1 MLYKKNSALTLSTE
15 LFENPPA
22 EYRCTPFWAW
32 TGPLDKDQLCR
43 QIEHMKQMGMG
54 GFHMH
59 PRTGLDTE
67 YLSDEFMEAVK
78 ACCDKAEAEQMLAWL
93 YDEDRWSSGP
103 AGGLVTKH
111 CPFRRKRLTVFPEDK
126 GYDTPKEKALES
138 GEPYLLACY
147 DVQLDKDGYL
157 VSSRRI
163 SKEECAEG
171 TKWYAY
177 VVNEKESSWF
187 NGQTYL
193 DAMDEEAVAE
203 FIRVTHER
211 YNEVIGDRFDK
222 SVPAI
227 FTDEPNANHEKTITI
242 PAPDYLGRILY
253 GWSRYFEEAFQ
264 AYYGWDLLDRL
275 PELFWITRD
284 REDSYVKYC
293 YFDFVAHQ
301 FSKNFSK
308 QIGAWCDEHGI
319 ALTGHLLRE
328 PSLMEQA
335 ITCGETMRNY
345 GDFGIP
351 GIDMLCDAVELT
363 TAKQTQSAV
372 HQYGKEGMLS
382 ELYGVTNWDFDFRG
396 HKFQGDWQAALG
408 VTVRVPHLTW
418 QSMAGEAK
426 RDYPAAIGY
435 QSPWYKEYPFIEDHF
450 ARVNTALTRGRPI
463 VSLGVIHPVESVW
476 ISAGPNSQLANQV
489 QALENGFESISRW
502 LLEDHLDYD
511 YICESQLPKLSDE
524 NDPCRV
530 GKMRYDAILIPGCL
544 SLRRSTLEYLEKF
557 QKAGGKV
564 VFVGSCPG
572 YVDGVKNDGCRDMFE
587 KSTCVGFDKAEIS
600 EALEAVRNVGIR
612 LADGK
617 NADDLIYNYRQDGEN
632 RWLFV
637 VHLKK
642 YFRSTSHG
650 EGYQYDVVDPAQV
663 TLTLKGEFAVTEYN
677 TLTGEI
683 SPMACTYE
691 NGNTLISRELYAL
704 DSLLLQL
711 TPGRGE
717 TAARKEKEGVFVRTY
732 DIKHG
737 VDYSCSEPN
746 VLLLDLAEYAFDDG
760 AWQEKED
767 VFRIDNQFRDLLDY
781 PRRDGK
787 LAQPYTMKKEQETHV
802 LHLRYT
808 FKSELTVSGA
818 MLALEDA
825 EKVTVRLN
833 GQTVSRDILG
843 YFTDESIKTIAL
855 PEIRAGENV
864 LTLDIPFGKRT
875 NVEWIYVLGQFG
887 VRLCGCDATLVP
899 QQKKLGFGDVT
910 AQGMPFYGANIT
922 YSMKVEMPEAGA
934 LQIHAPYY
942 RGSLIGVSLDG
953 KREGSIV
960 LPPYTCVIENV
971 SAGEHTLEL
980 TVFGN
985 RHNSFAALHL
995 IDSSQRWFGPAA
1007 WRTEGDDWCYEYR
1020 VKPFGILKSPVI
1032 TLLK

>member
-1 MLYKKNSALTLSTE
+1 MLYKKNSAKTLSPE
-15 LFENPPA
+15 LFQNPTA

-32 TGPLDKDQLCR
+32 NGPLDKDQLCR
-43 QIEHMKQMGMG
+43 QIEYMKQMGMG

-67 YLSDEFMEAVK
+67 YLSDEFMDAVK
-78 ACCDKAEAEQMLAWL
+78 VCCDKAEAEEMLAWL

-103 AGGLVTKH
+103 AGGMVTKH
-111 CPFRRKRLTVFPEDK
+111 CPFRRKRLMVFPEDK
-126 GYDTPKEKALES
+126 GYDTPKAEALES

-147 DVQLDKDGYL
+147 DVQLDEDGYL
-157 VSSRRI
+157 VSGERI
-163 SKEECAEG
+163 SKETQAKG

-187 NGQTYL
+187 NGQTYV
-193 DAMDEEAVAE
+193 DAMDEEAVGE

-211 YNEVIGDRFDK
+211 YKEVIGDRFDK

-227 FTDEPNANHEKTITI
+227 FTDEPNVNHEKTMTI
-242 PAPDYLGRILY
+242 PSPDYLGRIHY

-264 AYYGWDLLDRL
+264 KHFGWDLLDRL

-284 REDSYVKYC
+284 RKDSYVKYC
-293 YFDFVAHQ
+293 YFDFVAEQ
-301 FSKNFSK
+301 FARNFSK
-308 QIGAWCDEHGI
+308 QIGTWCDSHGI

-328 PSLMEQA
+328 EAMMIQA
-335 ITCGETMRNY
+335 ISCGETMRNY
-345 GDFGIP
+345 GHFGIP
-351 GIDMLCDAVELT
+351 GIDMLCDAVEIL
-363 TAKQTQSAV
+363 TAKQAQSSV

-396 HKFQGDWQAALG
+396 HKFHGDWQAALG

-435 QSPWYKEYPFIEDHF
+435 QSPWYKEYSFIENHF
-450 ARVNTALTRGRPI
+450 ARVNTALTRGVPL
-463 VSLGVIHPVESVW
+463 VKLGVIHPVESVW
-476 ISAGPNSQLANQV
+476 ISAGPNSQLSDRI
-489 QALENGFESISRW
+489 QALESGFESVSRW

-524 NDPCRV
+524 KDPCRV
-530 GKMRYDAILIPGCL
+530 GQMRYEAILVPGCL
-544 SLRRSTLEYLEKF
+544 SLRQTTMDYLEKF

-564 VFVGSCPG
+564 VFAGSCPE
-572 YVDGVKNDGCRDMFE
+572 YVDGVKNDGCRELFA
-587 KSTCVGFDKAEIS
+587 KSTRVSFDKAEIS
-600 EALEAVRNVGIR
+600 GALESVRNVGIR

-617 NADDLIYNYRQDGEN
+617 KADNLIYQYRQDGEN

-637 VHLKK
+637 AHLKK
-642 YFRSTSHG
+642 PRGLSSHSVG
-650 EGYQYDVVDPAQV
+650 TQYDVVAPDRV
-663 TLTLKGEFAVTEYN
+663 TLTIKGEFAVTEYD
-677 TLTGEI
+677 TITGEI
-683 SPMACTYE
+683 SSVPCAYE
-691 NGNTLISRELYAL
+691 NGNTVISRELHAL

-711 TPGRGE
+711 TPGSGE
-717 TAARKEKEGVFVRTY
+717 AADLEEKAETVLHAY
-732 DIKHG
+732 DIKHS
-737 VDYSCSEPN
+737 VDYSRSEPN

-760 AWQEKED
+760 EWQERED
-767 VFRIDNQFRDLLDY
+767 VLRIDNQFRDLLDY
-781 PRRDGK
+781 PRRNGK
-787 LAQPYTMKKEQETHV
+787 LAQPYTMKKEPETHV
-802 LHLRYT
+802 LHLRYR
-808 FKSELTVSGA
+808 FESEIPVSGVL
-818 MLALEDA
+818 LALEDA

-833 GQTVSRDILG
+833 GQPASTEILG
-843 YFTDESIKTIAL
+843 YFTDESIKTLAL
-855 PEIRAGENV
+855 PDIQPGENV
-864 LTLDIPFGKRT
+864 LTLDIPYGKRT
-875 NVEWIYVLGQFG
+875 NVEWIYILGEFG

-910 AQGMPFYGANIT
+910 TQGMPFYGANIT
-922 YSMKVEMPEAGA
+922 YSMKVTLPRTGA
-934 LQIHAPYY
+934 LKVRAPYY

-971 SAGEHTLEL
+971 AAGEHTLEL

-985 RHNSFAALHL
+985 RHNSFAALHQ
-995 IDSSQRWFGPAA
+995 IDSSCRWFGPAA

-1032 TLLK
+1032 AFLK

>member
-1 MLYKKNSALTLSTE
+1 MLYKKNSAQTLSPE
-15 LFENPPA
+15 LFKDPTA

-32 TGPLDKDQLCR
+32 NGPLDKDQLCR

-67 YLSDEFMEAVK
+67 YLSDEFMEMVK

-103 AGGLVTKH
+103 AGGLVTRH
-111 CPFRRKRLTVFPEDK
+111 FPFRRKRLMVFPEDK
-126 GYDTPKEKALES
+126 GYDTPKAQALES

-157 VSSRRI
+157 VGGDRI
-163 SKEECAEG
+163 SRETEARG

-187 NGQTYL
+187 NGQTYV
-193 DAMDEEAVAE
+193 DAMDAEAIGE

-211 YNEVIGDRFDK
+211 YREAIGDRFDR

-227 FTDEPNANHEKTITI
+227 FTDEPNANHEKTVTI
-242 PAPDYLGRILY
+242 PSPDYLGRIVY
-253 GWSRYFEEAFQ
+253 GWSRYFEEDFRAH
-264 AYYGWDLLDRL
+264 YGWDLLDRL

-284 REDSYVKYC
+284 REDSHVKYC

-301 FSKNFSK
+301 FARNFSK
-308 QIGAWCDEHGI
+308 QIGTWCDKNGI

-335 ITCGETMRNY
+335 VTCGETMRNY
-345 GDFGIP
+345 GYFGIP

-408 VTVRVPHLTW
+408 VTVRVPHLAW

-435 QSPWYKEYPFIEDHF
+435 QSPWYREYPLIEDHF

-463 VSLGVIHPVESVW
+463 VKLGVIHPVESAW
-476 ISAGPNSQLANQV
+476 ISAGPNSQLSNQL
-489 QALENGFESISRW
+489 QALESGFESITRW

-511 YICESQLPKLSDE
+511 YICESQLPSLSHSQ
-524 NDPCRV
+524 DPCRV
-530 GKMRYDAILIPGCL
+530 GEMRYDAILIPGCL
-544 SLRRSTLEYLEKF
+544 SLRQTTLDHLEKF
-557 QKAGGKV
+557 RKAGGKV
-564 VFVGSCPG
+564 VFAGSCPG
-572 YVDGVKNDGCRDMFE
+572 YVDGVKNDGCRGLFE
-587 KSTCVGFDKAEIS
+587 KSVCVSFDKAEVS
-600 EALEAVRNVGIR
+600 HALGSVRTVGIR
-612 LADGK
+612 LKDGRE
-617 NADDLIYNYRQDGEN
+617 ADDLIYNYRQDGDN

-637 VHLKK
+637 AHLKK
-642 YFRSTSHG
+642 HFRNTG
-650 EGYQYDVVDPAQV
+650 RAEGTQYDVVDPAQV
-663 TLTLKGEFAVTEYN
+663 TLTIKGEFAVTEYN
-677 TLTGEI
+677 TLTGEF
-683 SPMACTYE
+683 SSMPCTYE
-691 NGNTLISRELYAL
+691 NGNTVIVREVHAL

-711 TPGRGE
+711 TPGKRASCAPE
-717 TAARKEKEGVFVRTY
+717 EKEPELIRSF
-732 DIKHG
+732 DIKQA
-737 VDYSCSEPN
+737 VDYRCSEPN

-767 VFRIDNQFRDLLDY
+767 VFRIDNQFRDLLGY

-787 LAQPYTMKKEQETHV
+787 LAQPYTMKKEPEIHT

-808 FKSELTVSGA
+808 FESEIPVSGA

-825 EKVTVRLN
+825 EKVKVWLN
-833 GQTVSRDILG
+833 GQPVAPEILG
-843 YFTDESIKTIAL
+843 YFTDESIKTVAL

-875 NVEWIYVLGQFG
+875 NVEWVYILGQFG
-887 VRLCGCDATLVP
+887 VRLCGCNAALIP
-899 QQKKLGFGDVT
+899 RQKKLGFGDVT
-910 AQGMPFYGANIT
+910 TQGMPFYGANIT
-922 YSMKVEMPEAGA
+922 YSVKVDMPDAGG
-934 LQIHAPYY
+934 LKVHAPYY

-953 KREGSIV
+953 KRVGSIA
-960 LPPYTCVIENV
+960 LPPYSCVIENV
-971 SAGEHTLEL
+971 AAGEHTLEL

-985 RHNSFAALHL
+985 RHNSFGALHQ
-995 IDSSQRWFGPAA
+995 IDSSRRWFGPSA
-1007 WRTEGDDWCYEYR
+1007 WRTDGDDWCYEYR
-1020 VKPFGILKSPVI
+1020 VKPFGILKSPII

>member
-1 MLYKKNSALTLSTE
+1 MLYKKNSAKTLSPE
-15 LFENPPA
+15 LFQNPTA

-32 TGPLDKDQLCR
+32 NGPLDKDQLCR
-43 QIEHMKQMGMG
+43 EIEHMKQMGMG

-67 YLSDEFMEAVK
+67 YLSDEFMDAVK
-78 ACCDKAEAEQMLAWL
+78 ACCDKAEAEEMLAWL

-111 CPFRRKRLTVFPEDK
+111 YPFRRKRLMVFPEDK
-126 GYDTPKEKALES
+126 GHDTPKEKALES

-157 VSSRRI
+157 VGSQRI
-163 SKEECAEG
+163 SKEECAKG

-211 YNEVIGDRFDK
+211 YKEVIGDRFDK

-227 FTDEPNANHEKTITI
+227 FTDEPNANHEKYMTI
-242 PAPDYLGRILY
+242 PSPDYMGRILY

-275 PELFWITRD
+275 PELFWISRD
-284 REDSYVKYC
+284 RKDSYVKYC
-293 YFDFVAHQ
+293 YFDFVGHEFA
-301 FSKNFSK
+301 KNFS
-308 QIGAWCDEHGI
+308 QQVGTWCDEHGI

-328 PSLMEQA
+328 ESLMGQA
-335 ITCGETMRNY
+335 NTCGETMRNY
-345 GDFGIP
+345 GHFGIP
-351 GIDMLCDAVELT
+351 GIDMLCDAVELST
-363 TAKQTQSAV
+363 TKQTQSAV

-435 QSPWYKEYPFIEDHF
+435 QSPWYKEYPFIENHF
-450 ARVNTALTRGRPI
+450 ARVNTALTRGKPI
-463 VSLGVIHPVESVW
+463 VSLGVIHPIESVW
-476 ISAGPNSQLANQV
+476 ISAGPNSQLSNQL
-489 QALENGFESISRW
+489 QALESGFQSVSRW

-511 YICESQLPKLSDE
+511 YICESQLPQLSDE

-530 GKMRYDAILIPGCL
+530 GQMRYEAILIPGCL

-564 VFVGSCPG
+564 VFAGSCPG
-572 YVDGVKNDGCRDMFE
+572 YVDGVKNDGCREMFE

-600 EALEAVRNVGIR
+600 EALESVRNVGIR
-612 LADGK
+612 LANGDE
-617 NADDLIYNYRQDGEN
+617 ADNLVYNYRQDGEN

-637 VHLKK
+637 AHLKK
-642 YFRSTSHG
+642 YFRRTSHS
-650 EGYQYDVVDPAQV
+650 EGYQYDVVEPDRV
-663 TLTLKGEFAVTEYN
+663 ILTIKGEFAVTEYN

-683 SPMACTYE
+683 IPLSCTYE
-691 NGNTLISRELYAL
+691 DGNTVITRELYAL
-704 DSLLLQL
+704 DSLLVQL
-711 TPGRGE
+711 TPGCGG
-717 TAARKEKEGVFVRTY
+717 TAAREEKEETVVRTH

-737 VDYSCSEPN
+737 LDYSCSEPN

-760 AWQEKED
+760 AWQERED
-767 VFRIDNQFRDLLDY
+767 VLRIDNQFRDLLDY
-781 PRRDGK
+781 PRRNGN
-787 LAQPYTMKKEQETHV
+787 LAQPYTMKKEPETHV

-808 FKSELTVSGA
+808 FESEVLVSGA

-825 EKVTVRLN
+825 EKVTVQLN
-833 GQTVSRDILG
+833 GQPASRDILG
-843 YFTDESIKTIAL
+843 YFTDESIKTIGL
-855 PEIRAGENV
+855 PDIQPGENV

-887 VRLCGCDATLVP
+887 VRLCGCDTTLVP

-910 AQGMPFYGANIT
+910 TQGMPFYGANIT

-934 LQIHAPYY
+934 LKVHAPYY

-971 SAGEHTLEL
+971 AAGEHTLEL

-1032 TLLK
+1032 TILK

>member
-1 MLYKKNSALTLSTE
+1 MLYKKNSAKTLSQS
-15 LFENPPA
+15 LFENPTA

-32 TGPLDKDQLCR
+32 NGPLDKDQLCR
-43 QIEHMKQMGMG
+43 QIEHMKEMGMG

-67 YLSDEFMEAVK
+67 YLSDEFMEMVK
-78 ACCDKAEAEQMLAWL
+78 ACCDKAETEEMLAWL

-103 AGGLVTKH
+103 AGGLVTRH
-111 CPFRRKRLTVFPEDK
+111 FPFRRKRLTVFPEDK
-126 GYDTPKEKALES
+126 GWNTPKEQALRS
-138 GEPYLLACY
+138 GVPYLLACY

-157 VSSRRI
+157 VSGQRI
-163 SKEECAEG
+163 SRETGAKG

-187 NGQTYL
+187 NGQTYV
-193 DAMDEEAVAE
+193 DAMDAEAIGE

-211 YNEVIGDRFDK
+211 YKEVIGERFDR

-227 FTDEPNANHEKTITI
+227 FTDEPNANHEKSMTI
-242 PAPDYLGRILY
+242 PSPDYLGRILY
-253 GWSRYFEEAFQ
+253 GWSRYFEEAFREH
-264 AYYGWDLLDRL
+264 YGWDLLDRL
-275 PELFWITRD
+275 PELFWITRE

-293 YFDFVAHQ
+293 YFDFVAEQ
-301 FSKNFSK
+301 FAKNFSK
-308 QIGAWCDEHGI
+308 QVGDWCDENGI

-328 PSLMEQA
+328 EKLMEQA
-335 ITCGETMRNY
+335 VTCGETMRNY
-345 GDFGIP
+345 GHFGIP
-351 GIDMLCDAVELT
+351 GIDLLCDGIELLT
-363 TAKQTQSAV
+363 IKQAQSAV

-435 QSPWYKEYPFIEDHF
+435 QSPWYKEYSFIEDHF
-450 ARVNTALTRGRPI
+450 ARVNTALTRGKPI
-463 VSLGVIHPVESVW
+463 VNLGVIHPVESAW
-476 ISAGPNSQLANQV
+476 ISAGPNSQLSDQL

-502 LLEDHLDYD
+502 LLEAHQDYD
-511 YICESQLPKLSDE
+511 YICESQLPGLSDE

-530 GKMRYDAILIPGCL
+530 GEMRYDAILIPGCL
-544 SLRRSTLEYLEKF
+544 TLRRSTLEYLEKF
-557 QKAGGKV
+557 RKAGGKV
-564 VFVGSCPG
+564 VFAGSCPG
-572 YVDGVKNDGCRDMFE
+572 YVDGVKNDGCRELFDR
-587 KSTCVGFDKAEIS
+587 SVCVSFDKAEIS
-600 EALEAVRNVGIR
+600 EALESVRNVGIR

-617 NADDLIYNYRQDGEN
+617 KADNLIYNYRQDGEN

-637 VHLKK
+637 AHLKK
-642 YFRSTSHG
+642 YLRNTSHG

-683 SPMACTYE
+683 SPMPCTYE
-691 NGNTLISRELYAL
+691 NGNTVISRELYAL

-711 TPGRGE
+711 IPGRGA
-717 TAARKEKEGVFVRTY
+717 TVAREEKEADPIRAF

-737 VDYSCSEPN
+737 VDYRCSEPN

-760 AWQEKED
+760 PWQERED
-767 VFRIDNQFRDLLDY
+767 VFRIDNQFRDLLNY

-787 LAQPYTMKKEQETHV
+787 LAQPYTMKKEPETHT

-808 FKSELTVSGA
+808 FESEISVSGA

-833 GQTVSRDILG
+833 GQPVSQEILG
-843 YFTDESIKTIAL
+843 YFTDESIKTVAL
-855 PEIRAGENV
+855 PEIRPGENI

-875 NVEWIYVLGQFG
+875 NVEWIYILGRFG
-887 VRLCGCDATLVP
+887 VELCGCDATLTP
-899 QQKKLGFGDVT
+899 ERKKLGFGDVT
-910 AQGMPFYGANIT
+910 GQGMPFYGANIT
-922 YSMKVEMPEAGA
+922 YSIPVELKEDGGI
-934 LQIHAPYY
+934 QVHASCY
-942 RGSLIGVSLDG
+942 RGSLIGVALDG
-953 KREGSIV
+953 KRVGSIV
-960 LPPYTCVIENV
+960 LPPYDCVIENV
-971 SAGEHTLEL
+971 AAGKHTLEL

-985 RHNSFAALHL
+985 RHNSFGALHQ
-995 IDSSQRWFGPAA
+995 IDSSRRWFGPDA
-1007 WRTEGDDWCYEYR
+1007 WRKDGDDWCYEYR
-1020 VKPFGILKSPVI
+1020 VKALGILKSPII
-1032 TLLK
+1032 TVLK